1 MAIYECENRRIYHD
15 VEPEKRQIGKQK
27 KAIEITHSNAFKRKA
42 EEEMK

>member
-1 MAIYECENRRIYHD
+1 MNARICEFIN

-27 KAIEITHSNAFKRKA
+27 KKAIEITHSNAFIRKA